1 MARKND
7 NIPLASMT
15 AKATSA
21 ISTSGLLVKFDT
33 DEDYIVV
40 AGVGGTPLG
49 VLPTTADANELV
61 DVTVRGVVPVR
72 LGGTVADQAYVES
85 DANGKAVT
93 ATGLRPIAGRVPTG
107 GGTGELRSLLL
118 GDKPSGPIYGAD
130 VASAAAIVPTGN
142 VFTVTGTTNITSI
155 TSTGITAGSVIRII
169 FTGVLTF
176 TDGNNLK
183 LAGNMTTSAD
193 DTISLVYD
201 GTNWYELARSAN

>member
-7 NIPLASMT
+7 NLPLASLT

-21 ISTSGLLVKFDT
+21 IATSGLLVKFDT
-33 DEDYIVV
+33 DEDYCVIS
-40 AGVGGTPLG
+40 GVGAEPLG
-49 VLPTTADANELV
+49 VLSTTADANEEV
-61 DVTVRGVVPVR
+61 SITTAGVVPVR
-72 LGGTVADQAYVES
+72 LGGTVADQTYFETDSA
-85 DANGKAVT
+85 GRAVS
-93 ATGLRPIAGRVPTG
+93 ATGLRPVGGKVITG
-107 GGTGELRSLLL
+107 GAVNELRSAIL
-118 GDKPSGPIYGAD
+118 GAKPSGLIYGAD

-155 TSTGITAGSVIRII
+155 TSTGVVAGSVIRII
-169 FTGVLTF
+169 FTGILTF